1 MLWFQKDSLDIVG
14 FGWGL
19 GFLNFCSRYFR
30 YVSPKPL
37 RCVGGVRCLGL
48 FPKKSRFFFYPFPKK
63 CLHNNYFYF
72 SFLYFSP
79 SGKNEVTF
87 LSPNACA
94 KSLMSRLA
102 INIKYHSVVK
112 ALTPFQFIRPRSY
125 HFLALFV
132 CQSVTICFVN
142 FKLKFAQGLSK
153 LPHGFVRQLRGYV
166 TVITFIFQVVA
177 CTIFCPLPKQTKLKF
192 EARCYCFR
200 C

>member
-1 MLWFQKDSLDIVG
+1 
-14 FGWGL
+14 
-19 GFLNFCSRYFR
+19 
-30 YVSPKPL
+30 
-37 RCVGGVRCLGL
+37 
-48 FPKKSRFFFYPFPKK
+48 
-63 CLHNNYFYF
+63 
-72 SFLYFSP
+72 
-79 SGKNEVTF
+79 
-87 LSPNACA
+87 
-94 KSLMSRLA
+94 MSRLA

-142 FKLKFAQGLSK
+142 FKLKFAQDLSK

-177 CTIFCPLPKQTKLKF
+177 CTIFCPLPNQTKLKF

-200 C
+200 CWIEPILFVENVIFVICGFGLDISFLRIDSQTGPKDVFSPTISESVWWNWIWSSLLQAWNLSQKSQVTLV